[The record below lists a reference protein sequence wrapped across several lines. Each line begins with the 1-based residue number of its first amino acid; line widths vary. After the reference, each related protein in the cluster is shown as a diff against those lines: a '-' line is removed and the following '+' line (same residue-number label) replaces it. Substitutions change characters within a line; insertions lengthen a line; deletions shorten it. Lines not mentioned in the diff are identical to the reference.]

1 MGRARTGWHFLQL
14 PGPSNVPDRV
24 LRAISRATIDHRGPD
39 FPALT
44 HEVLRGLR
52 AVFRTEQP
60 VVIYAASGTGGW
72 EAAFV
77 NTLRAGDRVLMFET
91 GQFAVNWIEVAR
103 RFGLQID
110 VVETDWRRGA
120 DPDII
125 EQRLREDRAHTYRA
139 VALVHNET
147 STGAMTRLAEVRRAM
162 DSAQHPALLIVDA
175 VSSVGCLDYRHDE
188 WGIDVT
194 IAASQK
200 GLMLPPGL
208 AFLAISQKARVAS
221 REATLPRSYWDWN
234 PMIARNAEGYFPHT
248 PSTNLLFGLREA
260 LAMLDEEG
268 LEQVFCRHARYGR
281 AARCAVQQWGLDTQ
295 CERADEQS
303 DVLTTVVM
311 PEGHDAD
318 QFRQLVHDRFNMSLG
333 TGLGKLKGRVFRIGH
348 VGDFNDLMLIA
359 TLAGVEAG
367 LALSG
372 VPIRRAGVAVATDS
386 LVGLVE
392 RPV

>member
-1 MGRARTGWHFLQL
+1 L
-14 PGPSNVPDRV
+14 PGPSNVPERV

-44 HEVLRGLR
+44 HEILTGLR
-52 AVFRTEQP
+52 AVFRTDGP

-72 EAAFV
+72 EAALV
-77 NTLRAGDRVLMFET
+77 NTMSAGDRVLMFET

-103 RFGLQID
+103 RFGLQVD

-125 EQRLREDRAHTYRA
+125 EERLCDDRAHTYRA

-147 STGAMTRLAEVRRAM
+147 STGALTRLAEVRAAM
-162 DSAQHPALLIVDA
+162 DRAGHPALLLVDA

-188 WGIDVT
+188 WGVDVT

-208 AFLAISQKARVAS
+208 AFLAMSGKARAAA
-221 REATLPRSYWDWN
+221 RQATLPRSYWDWN
-234 PMIARNAEGYFPHT
+234 PMLARNADGYFPHT
-248 PSTNLLFGLREA
+248 PATNLLFGLREA
-260 LAMLDEEG
+260 LAMLAEEG
-268 LEQVFCRHARYGR
+268 LDQVFCRHARYGR

-295 CERADEQS
+295 CARADEQS
-303 DVLTTVVM
+303 DVLTTVIM
-311 PEGHDAD
+311 PDRHDAD
-318 QFRQLVHDRFNMSLG
+318 EFRTLVHDRFNMSLG
-333 TGLGKLKGRVFRIGH
+333 MGLGRLKGRVFRIGH

-367 LALSG
+367 LALQG
-372 VPIRRAGVAVATDS
+372 VPIRRGGVSAATDS
-386 LVGLVE
+386 LSGLAL
-392 RPV
+392 PGSTPQ